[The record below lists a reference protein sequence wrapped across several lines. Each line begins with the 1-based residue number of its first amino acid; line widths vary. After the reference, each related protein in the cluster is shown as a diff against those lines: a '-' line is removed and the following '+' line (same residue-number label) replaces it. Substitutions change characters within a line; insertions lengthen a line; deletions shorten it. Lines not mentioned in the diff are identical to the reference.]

1 MLDIKQSV
9 VTRFLLKNNFPP
21 GIINLNKIQKNMT
34 CEEYSRYVHALH
46 SEQTSNFIS
55 YQFEVRRDFFI
66 SRLPNIT
73 RSSCGTQK
81 LIERFLF

>member
-1 MLDIKQSV
+1 MKTSLDNLENTMLDIKQSV

-46 SEQTSNFIS
+46 SEQTSNFMS
-55 YQFEVRRDFFI
+55 YYEIKKFYMKVKSFF
-66 SRLPNIT
+66 
-73 RSSCGTQK
+73 QK
-81 LIERFLF
+81 KY

>member
-1 MLDIKQSV
+1 MLEIKQSV

-46 SEQTSNFIS
+46 SEQTANFTS
-55 YQFEVRRDFFI
+55 YHDIKKFSMKVKSFFE
-66 SRLPNIT
+66 
-73 RSSCGTQK
+73 K
-81 LIERFLF
+81 Y

>member
-34 CEEYSRYVHALH
+34 CEEYSKYVNALH
-46 SEQTSNFIS
+46 SEKTSNITS
-55 YQFEVRRDFFI
+55 YKEIKKFSMKVKSFF
-66 SRLPNIT
+66 
-73 RSSCGTQK
+73 QK
-81 LIERFLF
+81 KY

>member
-46 SEQTSNFIS
+46 SEQTSDFIS
-55 YQFEVRRDFFI
+55 YHERKKFYMKVKSFF
-66 SRLPNIT
+66 
-73 RSSCGTQK
+73 
-81 LIERFLF
+81 